1 MLSLAQLKQA
11 LRRLAR
17 APVFTVVTVI
27 TLAFG
32 VGATTAIF
40 SVVEGVILKPLSYPG
55 SDRLIGVWVKAPGWG
70 FQKIAL
76 GPAVYFIDREQ
87 NATLQDIGVYWT
99 DSFSV
104 TGTGEPEDVR
114 GLVVTDGTLPVLG
127 VKQVLG

>member
-17 APVFTVVTVI
+17 APVFTAVTVI

-55 SDRLIGVWVKAPGWG
+55 SDRDRPSISSIGNRTRR
-70 FQKIAL
+70 F
-76 GPAVYFIDREQ
+76 R
-87 NATLQDIGVYWT
+87 T
-99 DSFSV
+99 
-104 TGTGEPEDVR
+104 
-114 GLVVTDGTLPVLG
+114 
-127 VKQVLG
+127 